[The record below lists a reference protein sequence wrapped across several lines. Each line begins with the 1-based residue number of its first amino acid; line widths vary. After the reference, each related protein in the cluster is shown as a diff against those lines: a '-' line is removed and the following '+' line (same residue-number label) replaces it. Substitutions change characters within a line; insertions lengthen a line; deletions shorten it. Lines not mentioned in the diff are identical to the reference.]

1 MEVIDIPSSPELL
14 PTVPRTTRNQS
25 QQPGSQKRRLPLPP
39 APNRWADEIIEITD
53 SDSEPE
59 HTLASSENRRP
70 AETQAVPGPSKLP
83 AIGAPLHGGLL
94 AGAAL
99 PAAGSSQQPLRN
111 GIVASAPLFY
121 SDDEETEL
129 QQKPM
134 LTQQLDI
141 PPKPVLPLVP
151 LPQPSQPAEPPADA
165 QASTDACVARVLEIV
180 PDVEP
185 AHVLGL
191 AEHFIHNPVNAGQN
205 ALELVLH
212 TLFENPNYP
221 KVDRKGK
228 RKRTE
233 DDEEGAA
240 RGQPVPKIDYGATN
254 REFTGGIHYFELALE
269 QLMVDFPYA
278 PKPYL
283 RTQLLKQRFY
293 APLHLF
299 LAEKRDPPPYVPKSV
314 PSRVNGKGR
323 EKHDPEFEA
332 ERQWLLQ
339 RQNAPVSAD
348 VQPLPDQT
356 NDSDACEECED
367 GIECGCCFS
376 LYPFDQMV
384 QCPEAHLFC
393 KSCMSSYASN
403 LLGEHN
409 PNIVCMDQ
417 SGCKLLFP
425 QSELERFL
433 APKLLELY
441 HRVRQRKDIEAA
453 GLENLEECPF
463 CDYKCVIENE
473 MEKLFRCENVDCGA
487 VSCRECKKPDHL
499 PKSCK
504 EVESDKQ
511 LDVQHIVEEAMTRA
525 LMRNCPK
532 CQKAFIKEYGCNK
545 MTCPNCQTVSCY
557 ICREVITGYEHF
569 GRVIPPAP
577 YNARVDKNKCTLW
590 DPVEQLHATEVQ
602 EAAKKAIE
610 ELKRD
615 RPDVDESAIKIDL
628 PIAGPAR
635 PVPNMRPPLL
645 NMRPPLPMNAAWG
658 LPALPA
664 LPNAHG
670 PAPNAYGVPAYAL
683 PHAGY
688 AGNMNM
694 LNVDA
699 QNAQQRMLDAQ
710 ALQRMVLAQ
719 RVQAR
724 AQLQQRMVQAQL
736 AQVEMRRQAEI
747 RETERV
753 RARRHA
759 ALREEL
765 RLIAGAER
773 GRHVLHMPPQLP
785 PAPQP
790 VAAPRRSQGH

>member
-14 PTVPRTTRNQS
+14 PTVSRVTRNQS
-25 QQPGSQKRRLPLPP
+25 QQPGSQKRRLQPP
-39 APNRWADEIIEITD
+39 APSRRGEEIIEITD

-59 HTLASSENRRP
+59 HKLVSPDKRRLV
-70 AETQAVPGPSKLP
+70 ETHAVPGPSNLP
-83 AIGAPLHGGLL
+83 VIRAPLDGLL
-94 AGAAL
+94 AGAAP
-99 PAAGSSQQPLRN
+99 PAARSSQTPLRKDR
-111 GIVASAPLFY
+111 IASAPLFY
-121 SDDEETEL
+121 SDDEDPEL
-129 QQKPM
+129 QQKLM
-134 LTQQLDI
+134 LMQQLDI
-141 PPKPVLPLVP
+141 PPVPVLPLAP
-151 LPQPSQPAEPPADA
+151 LPQLPQPSEPLAEA
-165 QASTDACVARVLEIV
+165 QAPTAACVARVLEII

-191 AEHFIHNPVNAGQN
+191 AVHFIHNPVNAGQN
-205 ALELVLH
+205 VLELVLH
-212 TLFENPNYP
+212 SLFENPNYP

-233 DDEEGAA
+233 DDPEGAA
-240 RGQPVPKIDYGATN
+240 RGQPAPKIDYSATD
-254 REFTGGIHYFELALE
+254 REFKGGLHYFELALE

-283 RTQLLKQRFY
+283 RTQLLKCRFY
-293 APLHLF
+293 APVHLF
-299 LAEKRDPPPYVPKSV
+299 LAAKRDPPPYYPKSL
-314 PSRVNGKGR
+314 PSRVSGKGR

-339 RQNAPVSAD
+339 QQNASASTD
-348 VQPLPDQT
+348 VQPLPDPT
-356 NDSDACEECED
+356 NDDDACEECED

-376 LYPFDQMV
+376 LYPFDKMV

-417 SGCKLLFP
+417 SGCKLFFP

-433 APKLLELY
+433 TPKLLELY

-504 EVESDKQ
+504 EAESDKH
-511 LDVQHIVEEAMTRA
+511 LDAQHIVEEAMTRA

-532 CQKAFIKEYGCNK
+532 CQKAFIKEHGCNK

-557 ICREVITGYEHF
+557 ICREVINGYEHF
-569 GRVIPPAP
+569 VNPRPNGQ
-577 YNARVDKNKCTLW
+577 VDKKKCLLW
-590 DPVEQLHATEVQ
+590 DPVEQRHATEVQ
-602 EAAKKAIE
+602 EAAKKAME
-610 ELKRD
+610 DLKRD
-615 RPDVDESAIKIDL
+615 RPDVDESNIKIDI
-628 PIAGPAR
+628 PIAGPAQ
-635 PVPNMRPPLL
+635 PVPNMH
-645 NMRPPLPMNAAWG
+645 PPLPMNAAW
-658 LPALPA
+658 ALPIA
-664 LPNAHG
+664 HGQVPNAYG
-670 PAPNAYGVPAYAL
+670 LVPNGYGVPAYGL

-694 LNVDA
+694 LNVHA
-699 QNAQQRMLDAQ
+699 QHAQQRIFEAQ
-710 ALQRMVLAQ
+710 AHQRIMLAQ
-719 RVQAR
+719 RAQAQ
-724 AQLQQRMVQAQL
+724 AQLQERMMQAQL
-736 AQVEMRRQAEI
+736 AQVELRRQVEI
-747 RETERV
+747 REAERV
-753 RARRHA
+753 QARRHA
-759 ALREEL
+759 ALREEF
-765 RLIAGAER
+765 RLMAGAER
-773 GRHVLHMPPQLP
+773 GRLAMYMPPQLP

-790 VAAPRRSQGH
+790 VAAPRRSQRR

>member
-1 MEVIDIPSSPELL
+1 MEVIDIPSSPE
-14 PTVPRTTRNQS
+14 PFSTVSRVTRNQN
-25 QQPGSQKRRLPLPP
+25 QQPGSQKRRPPGPPP
-39 APNRWADEIIEITD
+39 APSRWTEEIIELTD
-53 SDSEPE
+53 SDSEPGPE
-59 HTLASSENRRP
+59 LVFQDNRRP
-70 AETQAVPGPSKLP
+70 VATHAVPGPSNLP
-83 AIGAPLHGGLL
+83 VIGAPLDGLL
-94 AGAAL
+94 AAGAAL
-99 PAAGSSQQPLRN
+99 PAAGSSQKYLRKDR
-111 GIVASAPLFY
+111 VASTPLFY
-121 SDDEETEL
+121 SDDEDPEI
-129 QQKPM
+129 QQIPM
-134 LTQQLDI
+134 SIQQLDV
-141 PPKPVLPLVP
+141 PSVPVLPLAP
-151 LPQPSQPAEPPADA
+151 LPQLPQPSEPPAEAPDPI
-165 QASTDACVARVLEIV
+165 DACVARVLEIV

-191 AEHFIHNPVNAGQN
+191 VKHFIHNPINAGQN
-205 ALELVLH
+205 VLELVLH
-212 TLFENPNYP
+212 SLFENPNYP

-240 RGQPVPKIDYGATN
+240 RGQPAPKIDYFTTD
-254 REFTGGIHYFELALE
+254 REYKGGVHYFELALE

-278 PKPYL
+278 PKPFL
-283 RTQLLKQRFY
+283 RTQLLRHRFY
-293 APLHLF
+293 APTHLF
-299 LAEKRDPPPYVPKSV
+299 LAEKRDPPPYVPKTV
-314 PSRVNGKGR
+314 PSRVSGKGR

-348 VQPLPDQT
+348 VQPLPNRT
-356 NDSDACEECED
+356 NDDDACEECED

-376 LYPFDQMV
+376 LYPFDKMV

-433 APKLLELY
+433 TPKLLELY
-441 HRVRQRKDIEAA
+441 HRVWQRKDIEAA

-463 CDYKCVIENE
+463 CDYKCVLENE

-504 EVESDKQ
+504 VESDKH

-532 CQKAFIKEYGCNK
+532 CQKAFIKEHGCNK
-545 MTCPNCQTVSCY
+545 MTCPNCRTVSCY
-557 ICREVITGYEHF
+557 ICRKVINGYEHF
-569 GRVIPPAP
+569 GNSNPRD
-577 YNARVDKNKCTLW
+577 RHVDKNKCLLW
-590 DPVEQLHATEVQ
+590 DPVEQRHATEVQ
-602 EAAKKAIE
+602 EAAKKALE

-615 RPDVDESAIKIDL
+615 HPDVDESNIKIDI
-628 PIAGPAR
+628 PIAGPAQ
-635 PVPNMRPPLL
+635 PVPNMHPP
-645 NMRPPLPMNAAWG
+645 MPINAAWG

-664 LPNAHG
+664 LPNARG
-670 PAPNAYGVPAYAL
+670 LVPNAYGLGPNAYGVPAYGL
-683 PHAGY
+683 PHANY
-688 AGNMNM
+688 AGNMLNAHAQQVQQRVQERM
-694 LNVDA
+694 LEA
-699 QNAQQRMLDAQ
+699 QAQQRMALARRAQ
-710 ALQRMVLAQ
+710 
-719 RVQAR
+719 VQA
-724 AQLQQRMVQAQL
+724 QFQQRMVQAQL
-736 AQVEMRRQAEI
+736 AQVELRRQAEF
-747 RETERV
+747 REVQT
-753 RARRHA
+753 RRHA

-765 RLIAGAER
+765 RLMAEAER
-773 GRHVLHMPPQLP
+773 GRHAMYVPPQFP

-790 VAAPRRSQGH
+790 VAPPRRSRRR

>member
-14 PTVPRTTRNQS
+14 PTVSRITHNQS
-25 QQPGSQKRRLPLPP
+25 QQPGSHKRRLPLPP
-39 APNRWADEIIEITD
+39 ASNRLPEEIIEITD

-59 HTLASSENRRP
+59 HSLVSPEKKRP
-70 AETQAVPGPSKLP
+70 VEVDAAVPGPSNLP
-83 AIGAPLHGGLL
+83 IIGAPHDDSL

-99 PAAGSSQQPLRN
+99 PAAGSSQKHLRKP
-111 GIVASAPLFY
+111 STPLFY
-121 SDDEETEL
+121 PDDEDSEL
-129 QQKPM
+129 QHMPM
-134 LTQQLDI
+134 LKQQLDI
-141 PPKPVLPLVP
+141 PPAPVLPLVP
-151 LPQPSQPAEPPADA
+151 LPQPPEPPVETEAP
-165 QASTDACVARVLEIV
+165 TDACVPRVLEIV

-191 AEHFIHNPVNAGQN
+191 VEHFIHNPVNAGQN
-205 ALELVLH
+205 VLELVLH
-212 TLFENPNYP
+212 SLLENPNYP

-240 RGQPVPKIDYGATN
+240 RGQPAPKIDYGTTD
-254 REFTGGIHYFELALE
+254 REYKGGIHYFELALE

-283 RTQLLKQRFY
+283 RTQLLKRRFY
-293 APLHLF
+293 APIHLF
-299 LAEKRDPPPYVPKSV
+299 LAEKRDPPPYVPKSI
-314 PSRVNGKGR
+314 PSRLSGKGR

-339 RQNAPVSAD
+339 RQGASVSAD
-348 VQPLPDQT
+348 VQPLPDRT
-356 NDSDACEECED
+356 NDDDACEECED

-376 LYPFDQMV
+376 LYPFDKMV
-384 QCPEAHLFC
+384 QCPETHLFC

-433 APKLLELY
+433 TPKLLELY

-532 CQKAFIKEYGCNK
+532 CQKAFIKEHGCNK
-545 MTCPNCQTVSCY
+545 MTCPNCRTVSCY
-557 ICREVITGYEHF
+557 ICRKIINGYEHF
-569 GRVIPPAP
+569 GDSPNGRVG
-577 YNARVDKNKCTLW
+577 KNKCSLW
-590 DPVEQLHATEVQ
+590 DPVEQRHRTEVQ

-610 ELKRD
+610 EVKRD
-615 RPDVDESAIKIDL
+615 HPDIDESNIKIDL
-628 PIAGPAR
+628 PIAGPAQ
-635 PVPNMRPPLL
+635 PVPKIHPP
-645 NMRPPLPMNAAWG
+645 MPMNVAWG
-658 LPALPA
+658 LPA

-670 PAPNAYGVPAYAL
+670 LAPNAYGLVPNAYGVPAYGL

-694 LNVDA
+694 LNVHA
-699 QNAQQRMLDAQ
+699 QHAQQRILEAH
-710 ALQRMVLAQ
+710 QRIALAQ
-719 RVQAR
+719 RAQAQ
-724 AQLQQRMVQAQL
+724 AQLHERMVQAQL
-736 AQVEMRRQAEI
+736 AQVELRRQAEL
-747 RETERV
+747 REAERV
-753 RARRHA
+753 QARRHA
-759 ALREEL
+759 ALREQI
-765 RLIAGAER
+765 RLITEAER
-773 GRHVLHMPPQLP
+773 HVMHMPPQLP

-790 VAAPRRSQGH
+790 VAAPRRSQRR